1 MSKSLGNSADPIE
14 IAEKYGADSLRLT
27 LLLLSPQGSDIHF
40 SEERVDIGRHFANK
54 LWNAF
59 RLVAPYLKGYTPDE
73 QAARPFL
80 TDADHW
86 ILSVLGTT
94 ARQVTRNLKA
104 YRIGDAAKDIY
115 DFTWREL
122 CDWYLEMAKPRLYA
136 GPDAPGAQ
144 AVRFT
149 IHRVF
154 ETVLR
159 LLHPFMPFL
168 SEELWHALPATD
180 GDVCV
185 AEWPAPAR
193 TANKEAEAKVEL
205 LKEIVGAIRNLR
217 SEMNIAPARKTP
229 VLIRA
234 TGPESDLIRDQAE
247 MIALLGKADRLEVGP
262 TVKKPAVSASTV
274 VRGHEIFLPLV
285 GLIDVET
292 ERKRLERELDKVL
305 RDFDQSM
312 RKLQNEDF
320 LGKAKK
326 DVVDRERT
334 RLESLGATKE
344 KLERNLEVLR

>member
-1 MSKSLGNSADPIE
+1 
-14 IAEKYGADSLRLT
+14 
-27 LLLLSPQGSDIHF
+27 
-40 SEERVDIGRHFANK
+40 
-54 LWNAF
+54 
-59 RLVAPYLKGYTPDE
+59 
-73 QAARPFL
+73 
-80 TDADHW
+80 
-86 ILSVLGTT
+86 GTT
-94 ARQVTRNLKA
+94 VRQVTRNLKA

-154 ETVLR
+154 STVLR

-168 SEELWHALPATD
+168 SEELWHALPGTE

-185 AEWPAPAR
+185 AEWPVPAR
-193 TANKEAEAKVEL
+193 AANKEIEANMEL
-205 LKEIVGAIRNLR
+205 LKEIVGAVRNLR
-217 SEMNIAPARKTP
+217 SEMNIPPARKAS
-229 VLIRA
+229 VLIR
-234 TGPESDLIRDQAE
+234 TQGPEGDLIRGQADL
-247 MIALLGKADRLEVGP
+247 IALLSKAEPLEAGP
-262 TVKKPAVSASTV
+262 SLRKPTVSASTV
-274 VRGHEIFLPLV
+274 VRSHEIFLPLE

-292 ERKRLERELDKVL
+292 ERKRLEKELDKVL

-320 LGKAKK
+320 LGKARK

-334 RLESLGATKE
+334 RLESLGVTKE

>member
-1 MSKSLGNSADPIE
+1 MTEPYLSRQWFVKMAPLAAPAIEAARKGKVKFFPSRWKKVYLNWLEGIRDWCISRQLWWGHRIPVWTCTGCNETIVEVEAPARCPKCGNAELKHDEDVLDTWFSSWLWPFSTLGWP
-14 IAEKYGADSLRLT
+14 EKTPNL
-27 LLLLSPQGSDIHF
+27 
-40 SEERVDIGRHFANK
+40 ERFYLGRHFANK

-59 RLVAPYLKGYTPDE
+59 RLVTPYLREYTPDE
-73 QAARPFL
+73 TAARPFL
-80 TDADHW
+80 TDADQW
-86 ILSVLGTT
+86 ILSKLNTT
-94 ARQVTRNLKA
+94 VRQVTRNLRA

-193 TANKEAEAKVEL
+193 TANKDAEAKVEL
-205 LKEIVGAIRNLR
+205 LKEIVG
-217 SEMNIAPARKTP
+217 
-229 VLIRA
+229 
-234 TGPESDLIRDQAE
+234 
-247 MIALLGKADRLEVGP
+247 
-262 TVKKPAVSASTV
+262 
-274 VRGHEIFLPLV
+274 
-285 GLIDVET
+285 
-292 ERKRLERELDKVL
+292 
-305 RDFDQSM
+305 
-312 RKLQNEDF
+312 
-320 LGKAKK
+320 
-326 DVVDRERT
+326 
-334 RLESLGATKE
+334 
-344 KLERNLEVLR
+344 